1 MNNGNVVIIVL
12 VVVVYSKTYNICH
25 NMSGFRYLIK
35 QKVVVYSKTYN
46 ICHSRA
52 VKFKKRVDKK

>member
-25 NMSGFRYLIK
+25 PTKL
-35 QKVVVYSKTYN
+35 
-46 ICHSRA
+46 
-52 VKFKKRVDKK
+52 D